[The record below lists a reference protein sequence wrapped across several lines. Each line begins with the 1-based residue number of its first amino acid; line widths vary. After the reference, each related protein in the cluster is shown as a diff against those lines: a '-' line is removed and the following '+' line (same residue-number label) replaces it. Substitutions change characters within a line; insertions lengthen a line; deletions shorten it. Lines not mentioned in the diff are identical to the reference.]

1 MNIKIGKGIIDQI
14 NEIHE
19 FTTKIT
25 KKEVKDALM
34 SISTE
39 SFENLWKESFGE
51 SYEDFVNSVL
61 DYDTKRK
68 DMTINVDNGK
78 INK

>member
-25 KKEVKDALM
+25 KEDLKDFLM
-34 SISTE
+34 SISD
-39 SFENLWKESFGE
+39 ENYEILWKESFGE
-51 SYEDFVNSVL
+51 SYEDFVNKIL
-61 DYDTKRK
+61 NPNEE
-68 DMTINVDNGK
+68 INN
-78 INK
+78 